1 MRQFALSAPDSAAP
15 PAAVIPNGGV
25 AMREQ
30 LNRSLRDAMRAK
42 DLVAVR
48 TLRLILAA
56 VRDRDIAAR
65 GRGEAAISDVDI
77 LDLLAKMVRQREEAT
92 ALYREGG
99 RTDLAEQELAEIG
112 VIRMFMPSALDPEAQ
127 KAAVASVVDELGAKG
142 MRDMGRVMAELR
154 RRYAG
159 RMDFRS
165 ASQAVKDALAA

>member
-1 MRQFALSAPDSAAP
+1 
-15 PAAVIPNGGV
+15 
-25 AMREQ
+25 MREQ

-99 RTDLAEQELAEIG
+99 RTDLAEQERAEIG
-112 VIRMFMPSALDPEAQ
+112 VIRAFMPSALDPEAQ

-165 ASQAVKDALAA
+165 ASQAVKAALAA

>member
-1 MRQFALSAPDSAAP
+1 
-15 PAAVIPNGGV
+15 
-25 AMREQ
+25 MREQ

-42 DLVAVR
+42 DLAAVR

-65 GRGEAAISDVDI
+65 GRGEGGISDVDI
-77 LDLLAKMVRQREEAT
+77 LDLLAKMVRQREEA
-92 ALYREGG
+92 AVLYEEGG
-99 RTDLAEQELAEIG
+99 RTDLAEQERAEIV
-112 VIRMFMPSALDPEAQ
+112 VIRTFMPSALDPEAQ
-127 KAAVASVVDELGAKG
+127 KAAVACVVDELGAKG

-165 ASQAVKDALAA
+165 ASQAVKEALAA